1 LNAFWY
7 VFCPEGVLYANA
19 MKKLFSLFALLAAFQ
34 PMLAQN
40 AASTETTCFN
50 QWQRAFEMRGAFD
63 IKEGWH
69 ENVVVS
75 IRNASST
82 NCFTAKVLVEKNV
95 VQRIFLMYVD
105 GKYELFTPSPKGDK
119 ERQQMTI
126 SNGMSRPLITIEED
140 IINVIFPES
149 LKPKKPEF
157 KKAPPPPL
165 DDL

>member
-1 LNAFWY
+1 
-7 VFCPEGVLYANA
+7 
-19 MKKLFSLFALLAAFQ
+19 MFAQ
-34 PMLAQN
+34 S
-40 AASTETTCFN
+40 AASAEVSCYN
-50 QWQRAFEMRGAFD
+50 QWQRAFELRGAFD

-75 IRNASST
+75 IRTATST
-82 NCFTAKVLVEKNV
+82 NCFTAKVLVEKSV

-105 GKYELFTPSPKGDK
+105 GKYELFSPSPKGDK

-126 SNGMSRPLITIEED
+126 SNGMTRPFITIEEE